1 MIRSEERKPPADF
14 ASRLDD
20 LEAQLAQQ
28 DQTLA
33 ELGAEVF
40 RQQRDIARLEDQLR
54 VLTERLKAF
63 AAREPSRDPLEERP
77 PHY

>member
-1 MIRSEERKPPADF
+1 MIRSDDRKPADF

-20 LEAQLAQQ
+20 LEARLAQQ

-33 ELGAEVF
+33 EIGAEVF
-40 RQQRDIARLEDQLR
+40 RQQRDIARLEEQLR
-54 VLTERLKAF
+54 VLTERLKAV
-63 AAREPSRDPLEERP
+63 ASRDPNPDPLDERP